1 MKKAGL
7 GSGFFE
13 ITRAWVAREG
23 RHLSNWHLNCGG
35 EKSNKNIGEERNHG
49 ISCKFS
55 VYLED
60 NKRLRGKMGKRWIC
74 T

>member
-1 MKKAGL
+1 MRLLEL
-7 GSGFFE
+7 GRLGK
-13 ITRAWVAREG
+13 TLRKWR
-23 RHLSNWHLNCGG
+23 LNCGG
-35 EKSNKNIGEERNHG
+35 EASNKNIGEEKKNHG

-60 NKRLRGKMGKRWIC
+60 KRLRVKMEERRIC